1 MSKNRLVDVFESRLT
16 RRRLLG
22 STGMAAFAAAFL
34 AACGGDDDGGGGSG
48 GSSSSGGGGSGSP
61 GDGTAD
67 ITVRIVGQSPFHFE
81 PDSIELQSGVETTLD
96 FINESGLPHSFRI
109 DGLVD
114 SGVIKN
120 PGSDAT
126 SSESSIRLT
135 FTPTEPGEKIF
146 YCTAH
151 GPQSES
157 GTVIIT

>member
-1 MSKNRLVDVFESRLT
+1 MSKNRLRDVFKSRLS

-22 STGMAAFAAAFL
+22 STGMVAFAAAFL
-34 AACGGDDDGGGGSG
+34 AACGGDDDGGGG
-48 GSSSSGGGGSGSP
+48 GSNGGGGGGASGSP

-67 ITVRIVGQSPFHFE
+67 IEVRIVGQSPFHFE

-126 SSESSIRLT
+126 SSESSIRLR
-135 FTPTEPGEKIF
+135 FTATEPGEKIF

>member
-1 MSKNRLVDVFESRLT
+1 MGRKMSKNRLKDVFESGLS

-22 STGMAAFAAAFL
+22 STGMAALASAFL
-34 AACGGDDDGGGGSG
+34 AACGGGDDDDGGGGG
-48 GSSSSGGGGSGSP
+48 GSSGGGS
-61 GDGTAD
+61 DEAD

-81 PDSIELQSGVETTLD
+81 PDAIELVSGVEVTLD

-109 DGLVD
+109 NGLVD

-120 PGSDAT
+120 PGSDAK
-126 SSESSIRLT
+126 SSDSSIRLR
-135 FTPTEPGEKIF
+135 FTPTEPGETIF

-157 GTVIIT
+157 GKVTIT